1 MVTEN
6 FQEITLISDPYRKY
20 DLLQRLTLGDEIT
33 ESKTDEKPKYAS
45 SQHNQSPW
53 GQKRLKQ
60 PRAAK
65 IHAGI
70 ASQAK
75 IRR

>member
-6 FQEITLISDPYRKY
+6 FQEITLMSDPYRKY

-45 SQHNQSPW
+45 SQHNQSP
-53 GQKRLKQ
+53 
-60 PRAAK
+60 
-65 IHAGI
+65 
-70 ASQAK
+70 
-75 IRR
+75 